1 MAGKT
6 SYLTEMLTSQGN
18 LYAVLSGAAVAT
30 IAAIPFGIVGAA
42 IPLLALG
49 VGEVLAAL
57 VVPDMPSF
65 RAKVDENKRRQE
77 RANVRSQILQ
87 ELMKRIPVAPSGRSI
102 VATRSR
108 ALSDNDQVRVSSYN
122 NMVERIHSLSGLV
135 SDRRSQMGSREIE
148 RLHEATIDYLS
159 LWLARQVIDTR
170 ESIVDTRSINKKI
183 AEIDDQLRA
192 NTNPAAARQLQ
203 QARRDYVEMLSRRT
217 NMVGKTAALDAALL
231 AMPDKIEEIYQM
243 VIAAPYS
250 SGIGDKLEDS
260 LSRLRLEEALEAE
273 LSSDLSATLP
283 ESVIAGAFNHT
294 AAPPA
299 AASKAKARAA
309 SKQST
314 LS

>member
-1 MAGKT
+1 MAQKT

-18 LYAVLSGAAVAT
+18 LYAVLGGAAVAT
-30 IAAIPFGIVGAA
+30 IAAIPFGLVGAA

-77 RANVRSQILQ
+77 RTNVRAQILQ
-87 ELMKRIPVAPSGRSI
+87 EIMKRIPVALSGRSI
-102 VATRSR
+102 VATRAR
-108 ALSDNDQVRVSSYN
+108 GLSVNDEMRVVSYN
-122 NMVERIHSLSGLV
+122 NMIERIHSLSALV
-135 SDRRSQMGSREIE
+135 SDRRSQLGSREIE

-159 LWLARQVIDTR
+159 LWLARQVIDSR
-170 ESIVDTRSINKKI
+170 ESIVDTRAINRKI
-183 AEIDDQLRA
+183 AEIDEQLRA
-192 NTNPAAARQLQ
+192 NASPAVARQLN
-203 QARRDYVEMLSRRT
+203 QARRDYVEMLSRRS

-231 AMPDKIEEIYQM
+231 PMPDKIEEIYQM

-273 LSSDLSATLP
+273 LSSDLSSTLP
-283 ESVIAGAFNHT
+283 ESVLAGAFTHT

-299 AASKAKARAA
+299 ASSKQKARAA
-309 SKQST
+309 SKQYT